1 MASYPPNDASGRYNG
16 TMKKVVLKRKI
27 LNFTFNKLFLDYY
40 WRLRN
45 GT

>member
-1 MASYPPNDASGRYNG
+1 MASYPPNDASNG